1 MRLFKNTFG
10 LALIAGFSL
19 TSSFALAQGDAQ
31 LEEVVVLGSQIKGAS
46 ISTALPVSVI
56 SSDDID
62 ILGLDSGVELLENLS
77 LIHI

>member
-56 SSDDID
+56 S
-62 ILGLDSGVELLENLS
+62 
-77 LIHI
+77 